1 MSATDPAVDARRAPE
16 PGRAPTAPRRVVI
29 TGIGVVAPGGT
40 GTKAFWDLITS
51 GRTATGRISF
61 FDPAPFR
68 SQVAAECTFDP
79 VQQGLTPREVRRMD
93 RATQFAVVGAREA
106 VHDSGLDFGAP
117 DPARIGVTI
126 GSAVGATMGLEEE
139 YVVLSDSGRKWLV
152 DNSYGVP
159 HLYGHFV
166 PSSIAA
172 EVAWTVGAEGPAAV
186 VSAGCTS
193 GLDSVGYARE
203 LIAEGS
209 VDIMVAGAT
218 DAPISPIAVAC
229 FDAIKAT
236 TARNNDAEHASRP
249 FDKSRNGFVLG
260 EGAAVFVLEEYEH
273 ARRRGAHVYAE
284 MAGFAS
290 RCNAFHMTGLRP
302 DGREMAEAITTA
314 LAEARMNAETVS
326 YINAH
331 GSGTKQNDRHET
343 AAFKLSLGEHAY
355 DVPVSSIKS
364 MIGHSLGAIGSIEIA
379 ACALAIEH
387 GVVPPT
393 ANLHTPDP
401 ECDLDYVPLTA
412 REQDVDT
419 VLTVGSGF
427 GGFQSAMVLTRPGG
441 RTAI

>member
-1 MSATDPAVDARRAPE
+1 MSATDPAADSRRAAE
-16 PGRAPTAPRRVVI
+16 PGRRPTAPRRVVI

-61 FDPAPFR
+61 FDPSPYR
-68 SQVAAECTFDP
+68 SQIAAECDFDP
-79 VQQGLTPREVRRMD
+79 ALHGLTPREVRRMD
-93 RATQFAVVGAREA
+93 RATQFAVVGAGEA
-106 VHDSGLDFGAP
+106 VRDSGLDFQDP

-152 DNSYGVP
+152 DAEYGVP

-172 EVAWTVGAEGPAAV
+172 EVAWSVGAEGPAAV

-209 VDIMVAGAT
+209 ADIMVAGAT

-236 TARNNDAEHASRP
+236 SPRNDDPEHASRP
-249 FDKSRNGFVLG
+249 FDRSRNGFVLG

-273 ARRRGAHVYAE
+273 ARRRGAHIYAE
-284 MAGFAS
+284 IAGFAS

-302 DGREMAEAITTA
+302 DGREMAVAIETA
-314 LAEARMNAETVS
+314 LTEARMNPQDVQ
-326 YINAH
+326 YVNAH

-343 AAFKLSLGEHAY
+343 AAFKRSLGQHAY

-379 ACALAIEH
+379 ACALTIEH

-401 ECDLDYVPLTA
+401 ECDLDYVPHTA
-412 REQDVDT
+412 REQRVDT
-419 VLTVGSGF
+419 ALTVGSGF
-427 GGFQSAMVLTRPGG
+427 GGFQSAMVLTRPSE
-441 RTAI
+441 RKTA